1 MKNYRSLRPSN
12 LLSDEFRHLLLL
24 LFWPVYGSVFW
35 YVEKFYPVENYHVMY
50 VPLDDRIP
58 FCEIFVLPYMFWF
71 AFIVGMLAYTL
82 FWDVDA
88 FRRMMWFTIFTYS
101 VTIFIYFVYP
111 TCQELRP
118 TVFENNNI
126 LTRFMADFYAY
137 DTNTNVCPSIHVLG
151 SWAVVFTAWHTSRLR
166 TPVWAAAFGVM
177 GVLISA
183 STVFL
188 KQHSIV
194 DVLAAIPLCII
205 GWFLCFAPRRAKKST
220 PAGATL

>member
-1 MKNYRSLRPSN
+1 MINYLSLRPRN

-24 LFWPVYGSVFW
+24 LYWPVYGILFW
-35 YVEKFYPVENYHVMY
+35 YVEAHYPVENYFAVYH
-50 VPLDDRIP
+50 PLDDLIP
-58 FCEIFVLPYMFWF
+58 FCELFVLPYMFWF

-101 VTIFIYFVYP
+101 TTLVIYFLFP

-118 TVFENNNI
+118 AVFERDNF

-137 DTNTNVCPSIHVLG
+137 DTNTNVCPSLHVIG
-151 SWAVVFTAWHTSRLR
+151 SWAVVFTAWHTPLFRK
-166 TPVWAAAFGVM
+166 PAWAVSFGVM

-188 KQHSIV
+188 KQHSLW
-194 DVLAAIPLCII
+194 DVIAAVPLCII
-205 GWFLCFAPRRAKKST
+205 GWLLCFAPRCKQRVKAES
-220 PAGATL
+220 AAV